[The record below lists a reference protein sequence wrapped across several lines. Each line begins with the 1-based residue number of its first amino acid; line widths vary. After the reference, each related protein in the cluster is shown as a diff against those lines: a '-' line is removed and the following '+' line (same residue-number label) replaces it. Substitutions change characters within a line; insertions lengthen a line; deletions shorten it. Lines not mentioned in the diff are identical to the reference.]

1 MQETI
6 KWLKPGIKPES
17 ALSSGVLL
25 YRTFSDLQF
34 QAENDS
40 IFFERIHQKQDLIK
54 PCLSSKSLLSLSYE
68 NDYDYVDN
76 LSETGLIQSDKN
88 DNSTFLV
95 NANKGYSLTF
105 SCSEHLCINVIKNG
119 LAIKSAL
126 KEAVKIDKIINSVSA
141 YSFSEKFGHV
151 MSSLQKSGSA
161 SFAYIFLHLPVL
173 SLIKATVEIQKRLSK
188 TGILFENCNNSASS
202 NSIGIYKVSNKY
214 SFGSS
219 EEDISSQ
226 IADISSTLIQME
238 NETREEYYSENK
250 TEFEDK
256 IMKSLGILE
265 RAKILSHQESLEH
278 LSNIRCGIILS
289 VIKSISLNDINP
301 LFFTLGHN
309 NLKYSMAS
317 SGIPLAEENCYR
329 AEKIRKLI
337 IKRNDDI

>member
-1 MQETI
+1 MQESI

-17 ALSSGVLL
+17 ALSSGLLL
-25 YRTFSDLQF
+25 YRTFSDLSF
-34 QAENDS
+34 QTEDDS
-40 IFFERIHQKQDLIK
+40 IFFERMQQKQDLIK
-54 PCLSSKSLLSLSYE
+54 PSLKSKSLLSLT
-68 NDYDYVDN
+68 NDSDSDYVDY
-76 LSETGLIQSDKN
+76 LSETGLIQSDKT

-95 NANKGYSLTF
+95 NPNKGYSLTF
-105 SCSEHLCINVIKNG
+105 LCSEHLCINIIKNG

-161 SFAYIFLHLPVL
+161 SFAYTFLHLPVL
-173 SLIKATVEIQKRLSK
+173 SLIKATIEIQKRLSK
-188 TGILFENCNNSASS
+188 TGILFENYNNSTAS
-202 NSIGIYKVSNKY
+202 NNIGIYRISNKY

-226 IADISSTLIQME
+226 ITDISSTLIQME

-250 TEFEDK
+250 VDFEDK

-265 RAKILSHQESLEH
+265 RAKMLSHQESLEH

-289 VIKSISLNDINP
+289 VIKTISLDDINP

-309 NLKYSMAS
+309 NLKYKMPAL
-317 SGIPLAEENCYR
+317 GIPLTEENCYR
-329 AEKIRKLI
+329 ADIIRKFI
-337 IKRNDDI
+337 TKRNDDI